1 MDVDQKALA
10 AIEMTMSVGA
20 RFYKDDADKAPMATD
35 KLYPFE
41 FTWYKDLTLDWSP
54 EIEVPATY
62 EAGTDQS
69 SSSEAKSLEIDAAT
83 AFATRIAEAGEPGAN
98 MEIRSKQT
106 VDAK

>member
-62 EAGTDQS
+62 EAGTDMRS
-69 SSSEAKSLEIDAAT
+69 STEAKTLEIDSAT
-83 AFATRIAEAGEPGAN
+83 VFATRIAE
-98 MEIRSKQT
+98 
-106 VDAK
+106 